1 MSLGV
6 AVAVTMAQAVTLT
19 ATYSTAPEARGPRR
33 GVIGFEDEGGD
44 DDDGGGRRPVISR
57 WMTTRSIGSGG
68 RDDGERSRSRR
79 RRRLVAF
86 VAGDSTACG
95 VGCAS
100 AYETPTP
107 TERDEDDTKGEGV
120 RRARDGG
127 GGGDDEEIGGRGG
140 RFLGPT
146 LARAFAAR
154 ASERLRADVEWRAL
168 GFKGADVRGLRDKL
182 IPALREA
189 MRGDDGDEG
198 AVDGSVARGTTPDA
212 VVIMCG
218 INDAKRVVVGR
229 TSANFRAELRQLVEE
244 VRAVVGD
251 ECVVVLPAT
260 PIEAATLFPPPLVW
274 VATRMNDLWDEQ
286 KAHVSA
292 LTKNVVFVT
301 KPSLDSL
308 RQSASEATGRV
319 ADTITL
325 ICGDGIH
332 PNDVGYDA
340 WARHIADACVP
351 SLRRALAEGESP

>member
-1 MSLGV
+1 MRACIPLDDARALMMMRARRVVTTIARRASMSLGV

-33 GVIGFEDEGGD
+33 GVIGFEDDGTGDDGD
-44 DDDGGGRRPVISR
+44 DDDDGGRRPVISR

-107 TERDEDDTKGEGV
+107 TDGDEDDTKGEGV

-127 GGGDDEEIGGRGG
+127 GGDEDEEIGGRRG

-182 IPALREA
+182 IP
-189 MRGDDGDEG
+189 
-198 AVDGSVARGTTPDA
+198 SPQ
-212 VVIMCG
+212 
-218 INDAKRVVVGR
+218 INVMV
-229 TSANFRAELRQLVEE
+229 S
-244 VRAVVGD
+244 
-251 ECVVVLPAT
+251 
-260 PIEAATLFPPPLVW
+260 
-274 VATRMNDLWDEQ
+274 ATRPVASD
-286 KAHVSA
+286 A
-292 LTKNVVFVT
+292 L
-301 KPSLDSL
+301 
-308 RQSASEATGRV
+308 
-319 ADTITL
+319 
-325 ICGDGIH
+325 
-332 PNDVGYDA
+332 
-340 WARHIADACVP
+340 
-351 SLRRALAEGESP
+351 